1 HHARGEGGGSRSR
14 HAAPA
19 ALDGTLLHRSELA
32 ERAALELVAE
42 RSSQHPRPQ
51 RRLRDDELI
60 GAGKYA
66 GARSAQA
73 DGGEVQTP
81 RVRRDAEG
89 GVVDRVRGVLEPSP
103 GVADGLTRQEG
114 GIRAGLR
121 ERMSAVG
128 RAELNVR
135 RVPAD
140 APVVPRAEAE
150 LKRRC
155 IGARAADRAVGVAAA
170 LAERY
175 AVRPARVAHL
185 RDRVAKVTA
194 GRIQV
199 DQPRGVLLLAL
210 VPGGR
215 PLQRQSGHYAAHERS
230 LHALDDEVLAV
241 GVEEDVAGHLGVEES
256 DLD

>member
-1 HHARGEGGGSRSR
+1 GGGSRSR
-14 HAAPA
+14 QAALA
-19 ALDGTLLHRSELA
+19 ALDGALLHRSELA

-42 RSSQHPRPQ
+42 GSSQHPRPQ

-60 GAGKYA
+60 GADEHA
-66 GARSAQA
+66 GVRIAQVLA
-73 DGGEVQTP
+73 IHVQVP
-81 RVRRDAEG
+81 GILRDAEG

-103 GVADGLTRQEG
+103 GVADGLTRQEC

-121 ERMSAVG
+121 ERMTAVG

-150 LKRRC
+150 LNGRR

-170 LAERY
+170 RAERY
-175 AVRPARVAHL
+175 AVRAVCVANL
-185 RDRVAKVTA
+185 SDRLPEVHA

-199 DQPRGVLLLAL
+199 DQRRGVLLLAL
-210 VPGGR
+210 IPGG
-215 PLQRQSGHYAAHERS
+215 
-230 LHALDDEVLAV
+230 
-241 GVEEDVAGHLGVEES
+241 
-256 DLD
+256 

>member
-1 HHARGEGGGSRSR
+1 RTGWR
-14 HAAPA
+14 
-19 ALDGTLLHRSELA
+19 
-32 ERAALELVAE
+32 
-42 RSSQHPRPQ
+42 
-51 RRLRDDELI
+51 
-60 GAGKYA
+60 
-66 GARSAQA
+66 
-73 DGGEVQTP
+73 
-81 RVRRDAEG
+81 
-89 GVVDRVRGVLEPSP
+89 DRVTG
-103 GVADGLTRQEG
+103 
-114 GIRAGLR
+114 
-121 ERMSAVG
+121 VG
-128 RAELNVR
+128 RSELNVR

-150 LKRRC
+150 LNGRR

-199 DQPRGVLLLAL
+199 DQRRGVLLLAL
-210 VPGGR
+210 IPGGR
-215 PLQRQSGHYAAHERS
+215 PLERQSRHHAGYERS

-256 DLD
+256 ELDVVAGLPIQGGVPV